1 LESYEEVSEMP
12 RFIVVH
18 KAPFTEEELIAL
30 AKATPSHMPKGVSWR
45 CSYCDF
51 AGSTHFCE
59 WEAPDEKVLKRVL
72 DLTQTPFETIHRVRR
87 MDAIRAKFEE

>member
-1 LESYEEVSEMP
+1 MA

-18 KAPFTEEELIAL
+18 RTAFTEEELIAR
-30 AKATPSHMPKGVSWR
+30 ARAAPNYMPEGVSWR

-51 AGSTHFCE
+51 AGKKHFCE

-72 DLTQTPFETIHRVRR
+72 NLTQTPFETVHCVRR
-87 MDAIRAKFEE
+87 MDAVRAEFEK

>member
-1 LESYEEVSEMP
+1 MP

-18 KAPFTEEELIAL
+18 KASFTEEELIAR
-30 AKATPSHMPKGVSWR
+30 AKAAVSYMPKGVSWR

-51 AGSTHFCE
+51 AGNKHFCD

-72 DLTQTPFETIHRVRR
+72 KLTQTPFETIHRVRR
-87 MDAIRAKFEE
+87 MDAVRAKFKE

>member
-1 LESYEEVSEMP
+1 MP

-18 KAPFTEEELIAL
+18 KAPFTEEQMVAS
-30 AKATPSHMPKGVSWR
+30 AKAAFSYMPKGVSWR

-51 AGSTHFCE
+51 AGNKHFCE

-72 DLTQTPFETIHRVRR
+72 NLTQTPFETIHRVRR
-87 MDAIRAKFEE
+87 MDAVRAEFEE

>member
-1 LESYEEVSEMP
+1 MP

-18 KAPFTEEELIAL
+18 EASFTEEELIAR
-30 AKATPSHMPKGVSWR
+30 AKAAVNYLPEGVSWR

-51 AGSTHFCE
+51 AANRHFCE

-72 DLTQTPFETIHRVRR
+72 KLTQTQFETIHRVRR
-87 MDAIRAKFEE
+87 MDAVKAKFEK